1 MEWKLADDKKAVYES
16 MLKSAQDIEATIGS
30 TEYRISR
37 LIKLR
42 EDIDV
47 SLKKWW
53 EEILVEMKL
62 DPGIDY
68 MITKEGTVKS
78 LTEPKTPTPSTV
90 GSNATELI

>member
-1 MEWKLADDKKAVYES
+1 MEWKLTDEKKAIYES
-16 MLKSAQDIEATIGS
+16 MLKSAQDVEATIGS
-30 TEYRISR
+30 TEYRVSR
-37 LIKLR
+37 LIKMR

-53 EEILVEMKL
+53 DEVLVDMKL
-62 DPGIDY
+62 DPGLDY

-78 LTEPKTPTPSTV
+78 LTEPKTPASSNV